1 MLYKSYF
8 LSAVCIIFGFSIVS
22 ALADPLHAA
31 IPGKLHAAIPGKL
44 HAAIPDTPH
53 TGIRDTLPATIRVE
67 GEVSHPLTLSAADLA
82 GMRRVDFRAKDHD
95 QSEHVFSGVPL
106 SEILQLAGVPMGPQL
121 RGKNMAKYLLVRA
134 ADGYQVV
141 FALPELDSAF
151 AQRVIFLADEEDGRP
166 LPAGKGP
173 FRLVVPGEKK
183 PARWIW
189 EVNSLLVR
197 SAKE

>member
-8 LSAVCIIFGFSIVS
+8 LSLICIIFRFSVVS
-22 ALADPLHAA
+22 AQADS
-31 IPGKLHAAIPGKL
+31 L
-44 HAAIPDTPH
+44 HAAIPDTRHPA
-53 TGIRDTLPATIRVE
+53 IPDTLRTTIKVE
-67 GEVSHPLTLSAADLA
+67 GEVSHPLILNSADLA

-121 RGKNMAKYLLVRA
+121 RGKNMAKYLLVKSG
-134 ADGYQVV
+134 DGYQVV
-141 FALPELDSAF
+141 FALPKLDSAF
-151 AQRVIFLADEEDGRP
+151 SQRVIFLADQEDGRP

-173 FRLVVPGEKK
+173 FRIVVPEEKK

-189 EVNSLLVR
+189 EVSSLLVR